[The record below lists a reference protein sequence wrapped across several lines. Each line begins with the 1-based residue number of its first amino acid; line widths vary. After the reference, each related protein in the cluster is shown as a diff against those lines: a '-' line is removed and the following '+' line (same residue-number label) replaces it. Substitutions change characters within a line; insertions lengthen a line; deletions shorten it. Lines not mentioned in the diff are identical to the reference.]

1 MKHVPESVVSKMYR
15 RLVANGKKK
24 REALVAAGRKLL
36 TVVFAVLRDD
46 REYVSDI
53 EELIRSR
60 EKEDGQRE
68 DLIFE
73 VNKED
78 ESFD

>member
-78 ESFD
+78 ESLD

>member
-1 MKHVPESVVSKMYR
+1 MYR